1 MTLKQLIEVIDPDMS
16 GVAWLNFF
24 ENESELMCKANTCS
38 AFIAHLYDRKVVYV
52 RAACRDEFN
61 VYLEGEI

>member
-24 ENESELMCKANTCS
+24 ENESELVCKANTCS
-38 AFIAHLYDRKVVYV
+38 TFIAHLYDRKVEYV

-61 VYLEGEI
+61 VYLEGKI

>member
-1 MTLKQLIEVIDPDMS
+1 MTLKQLIDVIDPDMS

-24 ENESELMCKANTCS
+24 ENESELMCKANACS
-38 AFIAHLYDRKVVYV
+38 AFIVHLYDRKVVYV

>member
-1 MTLKQLIEVIDPDMS
+1 MTLKQLIDVIDPDMS
-16 GVAWLNFF
+16 GVAWLNFL
-24 ENESELMCKANTCS
+24 ENENELMCKANTCS

-52 RAACRDEFN
+52 KAACRDEFN

>member
-1 MTLKQLIEVIDPDMS
+1 MTLKQLIDVIDPDMS

-52 RAACRDEFN
+52 RAECRDEFN